1 MTRTLNSGQSKLR
14 GEVMGPSYGYDPNPD
29 YEITDEAEFFF
40 KYLTWGLRGVDG
52 GGGYP
57 PQNYPPI

>member
-1 MTRTLNSGQSKLR
+1 
-14 GEVMGPSYGYDPNPD
+14 MGPGYGYDPNPD
-29 YEITDEAEFFF
+29 YDMSDEAEFFF
-40 KYLTWGLRGVDG
+40 KYLTWGLRGVES